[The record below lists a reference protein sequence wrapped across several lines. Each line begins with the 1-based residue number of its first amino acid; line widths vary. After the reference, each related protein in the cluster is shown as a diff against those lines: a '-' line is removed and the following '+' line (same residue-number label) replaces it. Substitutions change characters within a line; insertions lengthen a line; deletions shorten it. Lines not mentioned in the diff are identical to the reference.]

1 MSSPRTVRE
10 DELVHA
16 SRSCS
21 TADESP
27 KRSTRSTKMTSNSHL
42 EQVKGGGWCTAVA
55 WAAAATAREHGG
67 GAAKLQEMAT
77 QIFDRATQQRIG
89 GSGSAIGFAVSG
101 RSRPAGRR
109 ALLSARF
116 FFMDSKRALS
126 SRVVVHVRT
135 LPQALS
141 LRMCRGHSFFFSQK
155 RENVS
160 HSYRGLYMA
169 PQSKVK

>member
-27 KRSTRSTKMTSNSHL
+27 RRSTRSTKMTSNSHL
-42 EQVKGGGWCTAVA
+42 EQIKGGGWCTAA
-55 WAAAATAREHGG
+55 TWAAAATAREHGG
-67 GAAKLQEMAT
+67 GAAILQEMAT

-126 SRVVVHVRT
+126 S
-135 LPQALS
+135 PS
-141 LRMCRGHSFFFSQK
+141 
-155 RENVS
+155 
-160 HSYRGLYMA
+160 
-169 PQSKVK
+169 